1 MRPGRL
7 FLRWRSATAALSL
20 HFGMALHMTTS
31 EHFTPP
37 IPDPEEA
44 PRPPTHRRPPAEKT
58 GKPILIPRKTKAT
71 FQWPPDCL
79 WPFNE
84 TIGHHG
90 WDSDA

>member
-58 GKPILIPRKTKAT
+58 GKPILIPRKTTRLNIA
-71 FQWPPDCL
+71 PNLCL
-79 WPFNE
+79 LP
-84 TIGHHG
+84 T
-90 WDSDA
+90 